1 MIIWTENPKKEKNRD
16 FTGNKAFFTNSIM
29 DRRSKPAW
37 QLKIA
42 KERIDILFK
51 EAQKT
56 KEKKL
61 QNRYVELAR
70 KIGMRYN
77 VKIESKYRRKY
88 CRYCYAYLTS
98 KRRLVKGNL
107 VVNCID
113 CKKTNRYPYK

>member
-1 MIIWTENPKKEKNRD
+1 
-16 FTGNKAFFTNSIM
+16 M

-42 KERIDILFK
+42 KERIDILFS

-61 QNRYVELAR
+61 KDRYVELAR

-77 VKIESKYRRKY
+77 VKIESRYRRRY
-88 CRYCYAYLTS
+88 CRYCYKYLDG
-98 KRRLVKGNL
+98 KRRLVKGKL
-107 VVNCID
+107 VVMCAS
-113 CKKTNRYPYK
+113 CRKVNRYPYKSN